1 MTSLSIGEQ
10 DQSRFLLHGQPSA
23 NIQQSKT
30 VNGNKSIQRI
40 LSASS
45 SITSTTLPNQPQQPY
60 RSLSSHNLTS
70 SLRLSLQ
77 QLQSNSP
84 NDIDLLVIQFERRL
98 DEHRLIWQQEY
109 DKKFQQMLETKTNEL
124 TELKI
129 RYEKKLNEIEDNNR
143 QLEISSGQINEEN
156 KRLKIEIEHE
166 KQRNKIEQVNIIDK
180 FYFDY

>member
-10 DQSRFLLHGQPSA
+10 DQSLFLLHGQPPA
-23 NIQQSKT
+23 NIQQSKN
-30 VNGNKSIQRI
+30 VDGIKSIQRI

-60 RSLSSHNLTS
+60 RSLSSHNLIS

-84 NDIDLLVIQFERRL
+84 NDIDLLVNQFERRL

-109 DKKFQQMLETKTNEL
+109 DKKFQQIIET
-124 TELKI
+124 
-129 RYEKKLNEIEDNNR
+129 KLNELENNNR

-166 KQRNKIEQVNIIDK
+166 KQQNKIEQVKIL
-180 FYFDY
+180 F